1 MNKFRNKQGGFSL
14 IELMIV
20 IVIIGILA
28 AVGVPIYTANVKK
41 AKQTEADATL
51 GLIRTQLRVEYAEN
65 DIYPLAASATDVTAV
80 GDLDF
85 DAADLTGKYFV
96 ATNYTYVSTDSVTFT
111 LTCANNG
118 VLDADRTLD
127 QAGTFAGGNQ

>member
-1 MNKFRNKQGGFSL
+1 MNKFRNTKGGFSL

-28 AVGVPIYTANVKK
+28 AVGVPIYTGNVKK
-41 AKQTEADATL
+41 AKQSECDATL
-51 GLIRTQLRVEYAEN
+51 GTIRTQLRVEYAEN
-65 DIYPLAASATDVTAV
+65 DIYPVANSAVTAV
-80 GDLDF
+80 AALDF
-85 DAADLTGKYFV
+85 VAADLTGKYFT
-96 ATNYTYVSTDSVTFT
+96 AANYTYVSTDSVTFT

-118 VLDADRTLD
+118 VIDADRTLD

>member
-1 MNKFRNKQGGFSL
+1 MNKFRNTKGGFSL

-28 AVGVPIYTANVKK
+28 AVGVPIYTGNVKK
-41 AKQTEADATL
+41 AKQSECDATM
-51 GLIRTQLRVEYAEN
+51 GTIRTQLRVEYAEN
-65 DIYPLAASATDVTAV
+65 DIYPVANSAVTAV
-80 GDLDF
+80 AALDF
-85 DAADLTGKYFV
+85 VAADLTGKYFT
-96 ATNYTYVSTDSVTFT
+96 AANYTYVSADSVTFT

-118 VLDADRTLD
+118 VIDADRTLD

>member
-1 MNKFRNKQGGFSL
+1 MNKFRNRQGGFSL

-41 AKQTEADATL
+41 AKQSECDATL
-51 GLIRTQLRVEYAEN
+51 GTIRTQLRVEYAEN

-80 GDLDF
+80 AALDF
-85 DAADLTGKYFV
+85 TAADLTGKYFV

-118 VLDADRTLD
+118 VIDADRTLD
-127 QAGTFAGGNQ
+127 QAGTFTGGNQ